1 MARYTEKQKA
11 ALDALM
17 KDDVYKNA
25 VKIIADEGLASLTM
39 ERLASDVGVS
49 RGTIYNYFDDR
60 DAVLDYVEER
70 TFGPVLAAVMEIAAS
85 DLQPEEKLT
94 RISEWVFTAVYE
106 DRALVIALT
115 PNKYSGA
122 KRECQM
128 RRRTS
133 ALEAIKV
140 VVNEGIV
147 AGAFKNLSP
156 LLVSEL
162 FFGAVTGMIES
173 MVFNEE
179 FQPAEE
185 IVPTLMEI
193 ILGGLRNEIE
203 RPVDSSLGHFCS
215 GERKVQHGRTT

>member
-11 ALDALM
+11 ALDILM
-17 KDDVYKNA
+17 KDAVYEHA
-25 VKIIADEGLASLTM
+25 MKIITDEGLGSLTM

-49 RGTIYNYFDDR
+49 RGTLYNYFDDR

-70 TFGPVLAAVMEIAAS
+70 TFGPLLAAIKEVAAS
-85 DLQPEEKLT
+85 DRQPEEKLT
-94 RISEWVFTAVYE
+94 KILESIFTGIYE

-115 PNKYSGA
+115 PNKHSGA

-140 VVNEGIV
+140 VVNEGI
-147 AGAFKNLSP
+147 AAEGFKNLSP

-162 FFGAVTGMIES
+162 FLGAVTAMIES
-173 MVFNEE
+173 MVFNGE
-179 FQPAEE
+179 FQAAEE
-185 IVPTLMEI
+185 IVPTMMEI
-193 ILGGLRNEIE
+193 ILGGLRKS
-203 RPVDSSLGHFCS
+203 D
-215 GERKVQHGRTT
+215 